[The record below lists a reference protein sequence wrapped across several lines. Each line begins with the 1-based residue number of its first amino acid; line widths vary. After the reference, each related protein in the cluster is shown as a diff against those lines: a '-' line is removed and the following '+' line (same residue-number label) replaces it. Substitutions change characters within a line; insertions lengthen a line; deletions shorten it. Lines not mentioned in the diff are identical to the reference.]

1 MISYNENENNNEKI
15 DPIISKLKHRLDL
28 DTNIPT
34 WTPSFSYIKCSMPR
48 KDHIY
53 IW

>member
-34 WTPSFSYIKCSMPR
+34 CTTSFSYIKYSMSR

-53 IW
+53 I